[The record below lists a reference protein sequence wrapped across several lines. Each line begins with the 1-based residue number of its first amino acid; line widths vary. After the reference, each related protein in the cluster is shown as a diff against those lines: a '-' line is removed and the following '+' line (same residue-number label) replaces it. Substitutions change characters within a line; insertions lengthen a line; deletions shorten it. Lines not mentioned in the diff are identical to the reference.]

1 MIKDRG
7 QKRLAAKHCAAQGMV
22 PFVEVVVRSA
32 TAVDDMPVNVT
43 DVDVV
48 GIEIGR
54 SGTVRRTIYDCKTAN
69 RQSGINRAL
78 WGSGLRHY
86 IKAEAGFVIQVK
98 AAPDSHRLAAA
109 AMGINIHT
117 EDSFRRYAASLSP
130 DFSKDSTYLDDMD
143 LWDDL
148 LVAGRGNQAVSDLVF
163 FVMSQA
169 PLEMS
174 GPKAIRFGISSIM
187 RAAGEIDP
195 RKPLHRLIYCS
206 SLSAFM
212 LHMAICVSSLKEIF
226 DFGMVRADFEHRLRY
241 FLWEGRENY
250 ELRLK
255 LRRALAERSG
265 APVADGAA
273 DFDLPEWSKMV
284 ELVRGYLEAPEAL
297 SPIPL
302 IIKEIGFRNT
312 AKTKKPDADYKI
324 AEMLRT
330 NNRARQF
337 IFSASSYFTSAAGLP
352 REFQKDLED
361 TINGLMG

>member
-7 QKRLAAKHCAAQGMV
+7 QKKLAAKHCAAQGMV

-43 DVDVV
+43 DIDVA

-78 WGSGLRHY
+78 WGAGLRHY
-86 IKAEAGFVIQVK
+86 IGAEAGFVIQVK
-98 AAPDSHRLAAA
+98 AVPDSHRLAAA

-130 DFSKDSTYLDDMD
+130 DFLKDTTYLDDMD
-143 LWDDL
+143 QWDDL
-148 LVAGRGNQAVSDLVF
+148 LVSGRGNQAVSDLVF
-163 FVMSQA
+163 FVTSQA
-169 PLEMS
+169 PLEVS
-174 GPKAIRFGISSIM
+174 GPKGVRFGISSII
-187 RAAGEIDP
+187 RASGELDP

-212 LHMAICVSSLKEIF
+212 LHMALCVSSLKDIF

-241 FLWEGRENY
+241 FLWEGKENY

-255 LRRALAERSG
+255 LRRALTERSG
-265 APVADGAA
+265 TPILDGAA

-297 SPIPL
+297 TSIPL
-302 IIKEIGFRNT
+302 IIKEVGFRNT
-312 AKTKKPDADYKI
+312 SKSKKVDADHRI
-324 AEMLRT
+324 GEMLRS

-337 IFSASSYFTSAAGLP
+337 IFSASSYFTNAAGLP
-352 REFQKDLED
+352 KEFQKDLED
-361 TINGLMG
+361 TINGLIE